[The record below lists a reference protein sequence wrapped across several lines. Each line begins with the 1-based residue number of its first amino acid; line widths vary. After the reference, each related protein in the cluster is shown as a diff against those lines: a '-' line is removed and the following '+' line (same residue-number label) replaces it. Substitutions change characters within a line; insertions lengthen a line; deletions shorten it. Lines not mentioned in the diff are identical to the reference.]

1 MTLHIRKHRNAFI
14 RAIRFG
20 LLCLLWLPMAVSA
33 GVMTKQAML
42 EAFPSPYIVGD
53 KQTDLP
59 VWPLYQQISTD
70 TPLVGYAFESIDMA
84 AVPGFAG
91 IPYNLLVAI
100 DPDGTFIDVRVLS
113 HHEPVF
119 LEGLGEKPLIDF
131 AKQYPGLSLMQNIK
145 IDGKPQQSAGTDS
158 ANAYIDGV
166 TKATASV
173 RIFNQSLLASSL
185 KVAREKLGFAQGR
198 DPDLIARIK
207 MDQFSPM
214 SWDQLLDAGLVQHF
228 HVSNADVE
236 HLFQGTPGEGLDPD
250 VLDNPDGT
258 FIDLF
263 IANLSVPTVGRN
275 LLLPEA
281 WQYLQQGLNQHD
293 QAFLVL
299 SKGTFSFIGEDF
311 VRGKVPEL
319 ISLQQSELPIEIRDL
334 DLSDRLSLFNLDYE
348 IRLPD
353 ALQDYEWKAF
363 HILAQSALDPAYPA
377 EFALHV
383 NRQKGILF
391 PETISKVLTFP
402 TELPSQYYRVAD
414 QDNKTWHS
422 LWQGRSRDIAIL
434 LAGLAVLTV
443 VLVRYP
449 LLTQGKQHLK
459 WFRPL
464 YLLYTLVFIG
474 WIAQGQ
480 LSIVNVTG
488 ILQAWLAGRSLEFFL
503 YDPMTVIIWAYI
515 GLTFLIWGRGTF
527 CGWLCPF
534 GALQELIGKLLA
546 VFRLPQLKI
555 STELDRRLKWL
566 KYLVLLGIL
575 GVAVV
580 SVPLTGSVVEIE
592 PFKTSITLMFDRSW
606 PFVLWAVSLL
616 LLSLFVY
623 KGYCRYLCPL
633 GATMAIFGKLRIYN
647 WLPRRSECGSP
658 CQLCKQRCEYQAI
671 KPSGQIQYDECFQ
684 CLDCVVIY
692 DNDDQCVPL
701 IVAKRHQGR
710 KLKSAAVSQHDPDRL
725 ITVSSV

>member
-1 MTLHIRKHRNAFI
+1 
-14 RAIRFG
+14 
-20 LLCLLWLPMAVSA
+20 
-33 GVMTKQAML
+33 MTKPML
-42 EAFPSPYIVGD
+42 QQAFPSPYIVGD
-53 KQTDLP
+53 RQTDLP
-59 VWPLYQQISTD
+59 VWPLYKQISTE

-100 DPDGTFIDVRVLS
+100 APDGTFIDVQVLS

-131 AKQYPGLSLMQNIK
+131 AKQYPGLSLLQNIK
-145 IDGKPQQSAGTDS
+145 IDGKPQQSAGIDS

-173 RIFNQSLLASSL
+173 RIFNQSLLASAL
-185 KVAREKLGFAQGR
+185 KVAREKLGFAKGR

-207 MDQFSPM
+207 PDLFSPM
-214 SWDQLLDAGLVQHF
+214 SWDELLAAGLIQHF
-228 HVSNADVE
+228 HIRNADVE
-236 HLFQGTPGEGLDPD
+236 QLFQGTPGEGLDPD
-250 VLDNPDGT
+250 VLDNPGAT
-258 FIDLF
+258 FIDLY
-263 IANLSVPTVGRN
+263 IANLSVPGVGRN

-281 WQYLQQGLNQHD
+281 WQYLQQGLNEHD
-293 QAFLVL
+293 QAILVMG
-299 SKGTFSFIGEDF
+299 SGAYSFIGRDF
-311 VRGKVPEL
+311 VRGKVPERL
-319 ISLQQSELPIEIRDL
+319 SLHQSELPIEIRDM
-334 DLSDRLSLFNLDYE
+334 DLSDRLSLFDLEYE
-348 IRLPD
+348 LKVPE
-353 ALQDYEWKAF
+353 ALQDYDWKVF
-363 HILAQSALDPAYPA
+363 HVLAQSALDPAYPA
-377 EFALHV
+377 EFELQV
-383 NRQKGILF
+383 NRYKGMLF
-391 PETISKVLTFP
+391 PETISQALTFP
-402 TELPSQYYRVAD
+402 TELPSQYYTVAD

-422 LWQGRSRDIAIL
+422 LWQGRSRDIVLL

-449 LLTQGKQHLK
+449 LLTRGEQQLK

-488 ILQAWLAGRSLEFFL
+488 LLQAWLAGRSLEFFL
-503 YDPMTVIIWAYI
+503 YHPMTVIIWAYI

-534 GALQELIGKLLA
+534 GALQELIGKVLA

-555 STELDRRLKWL
+555 STGLDRRLKML

-575 GVAVV
+575 AVAVV

-606 PFVLWAVSLL
+606 PYVLWAVCLL
-616 LLSLFVY
+616 SLSLFVY

-633 GATMAIFGKLRIYN
+633 GACMAVFGKLRIYN

-671 KPSGQIQYDECFQ
+671 KPSGQIDYNECFQ

-692 DNDDQCVPL
+692 DSDTQCVPL

-710 KLKSAAVSQHDPDRL
+710 KLKPAAGREQAARERL
-725 ITVSSV
+725 ITAHAD